1 MLTDVGTMPL
11 IALDILL
18 PGIDGWDVLAALKR
32 DEATRDTPV
41 VVISV
46 VDKPDLGRA
55 LGAMDD
61 FVKAVDGKALLARLA
76 GCTFTSKV
84 KTDEDAN
91 LEWLEGVLRPADFTV
106 LLAHGGSEGIAL
118 AKDTHPHLILLDL
131 MMPDVSGFDV
141 VEALRADEA
150 TRSIPVMIIT
160 AKDLT
165 DDDKRQLNGHVGAIL
180 ARSSTG
186 ATDLLGW
193 LRRLMAAHSTVGQ

>member
-1 MLTDVGTMPL
+1 
-11 IALDILL
+11 
-18 PGIDGWDVLAALKR
+18 
-32 DEATRDTPV
+32 
-41 VVISV
+41 
-46 VDKPDLGRA
+46 
-55 LGAMDD
+55 
-61 FVKAVDGKALLARLA
+61 
-76 GCTFTSKV
+76 
-84 KTDEDAN
+84 
-91 LEWLEGVLRPADFTV
+91 V
-106 LLAHGGSEGIAL
+106 LLAHSGSEGIAL

>member
-1 MLTDVGTMPL
+1 MWTDSWRCSSARSRDCSSSEQPRGAPRGAPPRIQPGSFRTSSTVEQAAVNRKVRGSNPRSGANPL
-11 IALDILL
+11 CKFAD
-18 PGIDGWDVLAALKR
+18 
-32 DEATRDTPV
+32 
-41 VVISV
+41 
-46 VDKPDLGRA
+46 
-55 LGAMDD
+55 
-61 FVKAVDGKALLARLA
+61 
-76 GCTFTSKV
+76 
-84 KTDEDAN
+84 N

-106 LLAHGGSEGIAL
+106 LLAHGGSEGIAV

-193 LRRLMAAHSTVGQ
+193 LR